1 MKRAVLVLTLM
12 LLLSS
17 ATTSKASTIGAPTS
31 NFWANSGK
39 TISTEPQPT
48 DNSAL
53 VENILVVI
61 AIAIPNL
68 LKT

>member
-1 MKRAVLVLTLM
+1 MKRAVLFLTLM

-17 ATTSKASTIGAPTS
+17 ATTSRASSLGDPTS
-31 NFWANSGK
+31 NYWANSGK
-39 TISTEPQPT
+39 TISTEPPPT
-48 DNSAL
+48 DTSAL
-53 VENILVVI
+53 VEIILVI